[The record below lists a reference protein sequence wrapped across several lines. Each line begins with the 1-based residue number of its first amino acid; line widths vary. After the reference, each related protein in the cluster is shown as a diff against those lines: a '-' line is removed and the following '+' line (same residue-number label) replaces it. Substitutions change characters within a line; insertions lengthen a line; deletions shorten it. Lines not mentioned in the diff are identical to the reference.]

1 MSSFGIASSLSF
13 DAIKF
18 MKNNLCSIKNY
29 SSIIK
34 ILVSIVLIHQI
45 LDYNSYGKKHR
56 KRVTMIIYIIVLV
69 IYLGI
74 ESLTKPTERY
84 LDNNCKNK

>member
-18 MKNNLCSIKNY
+18 MGNNLCSIKNY

-45 LDYNSYGKKHR
+45 LDYNSYGKKHT
-56 KRVTMIIYIIVLV
+56 KWVVMGIYIAVLV

-74 ESLTKPTERY
+74 EALIKPTENY
-84 LDNNCKNK
+84 LINNCENK